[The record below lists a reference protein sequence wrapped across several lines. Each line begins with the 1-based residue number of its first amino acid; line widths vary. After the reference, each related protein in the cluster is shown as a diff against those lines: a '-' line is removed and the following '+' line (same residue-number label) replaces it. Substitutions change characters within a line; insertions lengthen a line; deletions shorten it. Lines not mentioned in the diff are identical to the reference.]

1 MSDYVAELHRLAQHC
16 NYGDTLDKMLRDRIV
31 WGIKNEPTHKKLLQV
46 SDLNYAKTLTVAQ
59 GFETVERNLKE
70 MHHAPTAE
78 PVASA
83 SAGIFI
89 KTEPVNKVSRRKA
102 SSTSV
107 GLLRVRSPSV
117 KTTESPILNL

>member
-1 MSDYVAELHRLAQHC
+1 MSDYVAELRRPAQHC

-31 WGIKNEPTHKKLLQV
+31 WGINDELTHKKLLQV

-59 GFETVERNLKE
+59 GFETAERNLKE
-70 MHHAPTAE
+70 MHHAPTAG

-89 KTEPVNKVSRRKA
+89 KTEPVHKVSRRKA
-102 SSTSV
+102 SSTSENET
-107 GLLRVRSPSV
+107 RVIVVASRASV
-117 KTTESPILNL
+117 QIS